1 MDDSVLAAM
10 AKWPNVPE
18 VFGWLSLDARGQWRL
33 RGEPLNH
40 PAMLAFIQRN
50 YTCDRQGR
58 AYFQNGPQ
66 QVFVELE
73 ATPWIWRVQQQAGS
87 VQIHSHTGAALAV
100 ADVQQVLLDEQGALY
115 LLAPQGLGMV
125 HTQDMLDAAAALEA
139 GWLPEPQSVERE
151 ALPGRYGYV
160 INPLPAAK
168 A

>member
-1 MDDSVLAAM
+1 MCAPGAKGSRVEHVKLAEFIGR
-10 AKWPNVPE
+10 NYVQ
-18 VFGWLSLDARGQWRL
+18 DARGCW
-33 RGEPLNH
+33 
-40 PAMLAFIQRN
+40 
-50 YTCDRQGR
+50 
-58 AYFQNGPQ
+58 YFQNGPQ

-139 GWLPEPQSVERE
+139 GWLPEPQSVARE
-151 ALPGRYGYV
+151 ALSKRYGYV
-160 INPLPAAK
+160 SIPHLPA
-168 A
+168 